1 METIRNYLNAMFA
14 GLPDTPEVRRAY
26 EELAAMMEDK
36 YTELME
42 EGVTEN
48 EAVGTVISEFGNLDE
63 LAQTLGIEDYLSGR
77 GISADLS
84 KDSAPEQDI
93 PNRAENAGV
102 PVHTEEAGGAFRTE
116 EAGGAYR
123 MENAGG
129 QQADSFGSG
138 YGLAGGGAFGD
149 GFASH
154 NGDSAAERESF
165 EPNCRVL
172 NADDICE
179 YIASGNYSALLTA
192 FGVFLCITA
201 PVGAILTGDLSGF
214 IGNFFSSV
222 GTALLFV
229 FVAAAVGAFRL
240 SGSVKKPWK
249 SLVREGF
256 IMDEEACEIAVDQE
270 RLAAKEGTTQKTLGI
285 MLCIVCLAPA
295 IIFDGNF
302 GAACMFVMVGAGV
315 FLIVRACLKKLIYKN
330 LRIAEHMAEQR
341 AYREASVYGTESG
354 AAYGPAGGS
363 RAAYGTGTGGNAFGA
378 GMAGMEGAAS
388 GTRSGGSSRRYVRV
402 GRTPRRYGAD
412 RRTRRY
418 ISTEK
423 GPKYYYQSQTL
434 DTLMTVYWEVVTCV
448 YFGWSFL
455 TGTWGISWMIWIVA
469 GIVKKVIEKNYGI
482 PTME

>member
-48 EAVGTVISEFGNLDE
+48 EAIGTVISEFGNLDE

-77 GISADLS
+77 GTGADLS

-93 PNRAENAGV
+93 TIRIENAV
-102 PVHTEEAGGAFRTE
+102 EPFRTE
-116 EAGGAYR
+116 EADGTER

-129 QQADSFGSG
+129 QQADAFGCV
-138 YGLAGGGAFGD
+138 YGPAGGGASGGAQSED
-149 GFASH
+149 TGAY
-154 NGDSAAERESF
+154 NGGHTMERENF
-165 EPNCRVL
+165 TPNCRVL

-179 YIASGNYSALLTA
+179 YIAAGNYSALLTA

-214 IGNFFSSV
+214 IGGLFSSV

-240 SGSVKKPWK
+240 SGSVRKPWK

-270 RLAAKEGTTQKTLGI
+270 RLAVKEGTTQKTLGI

-315 FLIVRACLKKLIYKN
+315 FLIVRACLKKSIYKN
-330 LRIAEHMAEQR
+330 LRVAEHMAEQR
-341 AYREASVYGTESG
+341 AYREASAYEAESG
-354 AAYGPAGGS
+354 AAYGTAAGNSAAYGPAAGS
-363 RAAYGTGTGGNAFGA
+363 RAAYGA
-378 GMAGMEGAAS
+378 GMG
-388 GTRSGGSSRRYVRV
+388 GTSRRYVRV

-455 TGTWGISWMIWIVA
+455 TGTWAISWMIWIVA

-482 PTME
+482 STME